1 MIYMYVILAYL
12 FALIVVALYQARKVK
27 TQADFAVAGR
37 SLSPWILVLT
47 MLATWIG
54 TGSILGNAGRAYS
67 AGISAA
73 ILVIGG
79 TLGLILLTF
88 IAPKV
93 RSIEKFSVPEIIE
106 ARYGH
111 FARVLT
117 VLALVAAYLVIVSYQ
132 FNAGAGVIQ
141 VVAGKK
147 EPVPL
152 TADQTLSNYQV
163 KKGYLCYTPAPDFSG
178 DVSLTFDGQKNS
190 QWTPDAKTYT
200 LRFVP
205 EDNVIPENK
214 QIHENE
220 IPNLIAAAIGG
231 TAKVRF
237 ENFDDFN
244 TYRLAQSPQT
254 GSVVLWEPK
263 LSMRNATIFAAAFI
277 IAFTMIAGL
286 ISVAYVDIGNG
297 SLIIITLLIAFP
309 YFLIK
314 AGGFDGMAERFAAMG
329 RSNNMNFFAGLTPFV
344 CINLCL
350 PAFLLIL
357 GDANLYQRFFASKS
371 AKGAKQATFVLIF
384 VVFIIELLII
394 GCGWIAGSLIP
405 DAEEGKYVMIVAAKR
420 LMPTWLGC
428 IMMTNIVAIIMS
440 TADSFLLVPS
450 NSLIRDIYMA
460 YINPKAS
467 EKHIIFLS
475 RLFVLCLGIIAF
487 LISLT
492 FEKTSGFLERALYA
506 YTIYGT
512 AVTPSLVAALF
523 WKGATKYGAIASIA
537 AGTVVTLFWKKALFL
552 AASSQSLPD
561 WLTRQLDWANEL
573 DEVLPAIAA
582 SVLALVVVSLLT
594 QKSNSSQISSSED

>member
-12 FALIVVALYQARKVK
+12 FALIIVALYQARKVK

-67 AGISAA
+67 DGISAA
-73 ILVIGG
+73 ILVVSC

-88 IAPKV
+88 IAPKA

-111 FARVLT
+111 FARVLS
-117 VLALVAAYLVIVSYQ
+117 VLALLAAYLVIVSYQ

-152 TADQTLSNYQV
+152 TTDQTVSNYQV
-163 KKGYLCYTPAPDFSG
+163 KKGYLCYTPAPDFAG
-178 DVSLTFDGQKNS
+178 DVTLTFDGQK
-190 QWTPDAKTYT
+190 QGAWTTGALNYT
-200 LRFVP
+200 LKFMP
-205 EDNVIPENK
+205 EENVIPENTN
-214 QIHENE
+214 IHEQK
-220 IPNLIAAAIGG
+220 IPNTLAAKIGT
-231 TAKVRF
+231 TAKIRF
-237 ENFDDFN
+237 ENFDDFD
-244 TYRLAQSPQT
+244 TYRSAQSPQSGT
-254 GSVVLWEPK
+254 VVLWEYK
-263 LSMRNATIFAAAFI
+263 LSVRNATIFAAAFI

-297 SLIIITLLIAFP
+297 SLIIMTILIAFP

-314 AGGFDGMAERFAAMG
+314 AGGFDGMAAKFAAMG
-329 RSNNMNFFAGLTPFV
+329 RSGNMNFSGLTLFV

-350 PAFLLIL
+350 PPFLLIL

-371 AKGAKQATFVLIF
+371 AKGAKQATLVLIF
-384 VVFIIELLII
+384 VVSIIELLII
-394 GCGWIAGSLIP
+394 GCGWAAGSLIP
-405 DAEEGKYVMIVAAKR
+405 DAEEGKYVMIVAAKK

-492 FEKTSGFLERALYA
+492 FEKATGFLERALYA

-523 WKGATKYGAIASIA
+523 WKGATKFGAIASII
-537 AGTVVTLFWKKALFL
+537 AGTFVTLTWKPFL
-552 AASSQSLPD
+552 GKLADIKDPPQ
-561 WLTRQLDWANEL
+561 WLSDNLEWANEL

-582 SVLALVVVSLLT
+582 SVLALVVISLLT
-594 QKSNSSQISSSED
+594 QKTNSVSQSPAIEE